1 MFLGRSYPT
10 YLTLSQNSDIISFNS
25 IGIPQMNSKY
35 ALIDTANTFF
45 RARHIASRNSDTSEK
60 IGMALHLTLAS
71 VNQVVRL
78 FGAEHVV
85 FCLEGRSFRKDLY
98 KPYKAHRVLATQA
111 LTESEAE
118 ENKMFWETYELFTTY
133 LREKTNV
140 SVLRNERAEADDM
153 IARFIHLH
161 PNDHHYIISSDS
173 DYIQL
178 ISENVHQYNGIS
190 NQLITLDGYH
200 DEKGR
205 LIVDKKTK
213 EPKLLGDPKFVLFEK
228 CMRGDASDNVFSA
241 YPGVRT
247 KGSKNKIG
255 LTEAYADRNKQGF
268 AWNNMMLQRW
278 VDHNGVEHK
287 VRDDYERNCGLIDL
301 TAQPNDIKEAVDKSI
316 QESVRTV
323 TTPQVG
329 IHFMK
334 FCGKYELT
342 KLSQQLD
349 SYAKWLNNPYKG
361 HLVG

>member
-1 MFLGRSYPT
+1 M
-10 YLTLSQNSDIISFNS
+10 II
-25 IGIPQMNSKY
+25 
-35 ALIDTANTFF
+35 
-45 RARHIASRNSDTSEK
+45 
-60 IGMALHLTLAS
+60 
-71 VNQVVRL
+71 
-78 FGAEHVV
+78 
-85 FCLEGRSFRKDLY
+85 
-98 KPYKAHRVLATQA
+98 
-111 LTESEAE
+111 
-118 ENKMFWETYELFTTY
+118 
-133 LREKTNV
+133 
-140 SVLRNERAEADDM
+140 
-153 IARFIHLH
+153 
-161 PNDHHYIISSDS
+161 
-173 DYIQL
+173 
-178 ISENVHQYNGIS
+178 
-190 NQLITLDGYH
+190 
-200 DEKGR
+200 
-205 LIVDKKTK
+205 DKKTK

-287 VRDDYERNCGLIDL
+287 VRDDYQRNCGLIDL

-361 HLVG
+361 HLVV